1 MNRLHKELER
11 LFGAAAPEGDAAPA
25 KPGDTVRALVLQLAG
40 PTDWPAMSA
49 VWNGVQTDL
58 SLPAPAIAVNG
69 QDGFQLWFSLADPW
83 PAAQGAAFLDGLRR
97 RYLVDVP
104 SERLSLA
111 PGLESSAW
119 LPRPVPALQDDGRL
133 WSAFVAPDLAPLFAD
148 EPWLDTAPPP
158 MGQSDL
164 LSRLQSISTV
174 DFQRALAALSPAAGP
189 ATSPAPATTGR
200 DGREAHRSYAAADVG
215 GRDPMHFLLDV
226 MNDDGVALS
235 LRIEAAKALLPYWPA
250 PQRP

>member
-1 MNRLHKELER
+1 MNRLHKEFER
-11 LFGAAAPEGDAAPA
+11 LFGAASLAGNVAPA
-25 KPGDTVRALVLQLAG
+25 KPGDAVRALVLQLAG

-104 SERLSLA
+104 PERLSQA
-111 PGLESSAW
+111 PGLQSSAW

-164 LSRLQSISTV
+164 LSRLQSISTSR
-174 DFQRALAALSPAAGP
+174 FSARTRRAVAGSRACHKPRARNDRTRRPGGPLHARSRGRGWTRPDALPAGCDE
-189 ATSPAPATTGR
+189 R
-200 DGREAHRSYAAADVG
+200 
-215 GRDPMHFLLDV
+215 
-226 MNDDGVALS
+226 
-235 LRIEAAKALLPYWPA
+235 
-250 PQRP
+250 